1 MPITTRTVVTCGPL
15 LSVAALLAGTPLAVY
30 AQRDAPRPA
39 AVQSFDSA
47 ECRNDCVIDTLTI
60 DIDRGRRAQAGVM
73 TASLIL
79 IDTLPIAKRGAP
91 PSPKDRPVNIWVVC
105 DSSPCGAA
113 IVSGR
118 ITDKRI
124 DDARVARRVVG
135 AWALPAPLLHRLQR
149 ATAVSIVAD
158 GRTHQLSS
166 AMIASTRT
174 LTESIKSA
182 LPNTPYSPR
191 MTLYVG
197 TFATYGVPADSTLA
211 EDVGT
216 ATEPLMIPDATT
228 TPPTRVTTL
237 TIAGRGAD
245 AIPLLVQDDGTG
257 AAPIFGIGETVVVSL
272 PGKVGRRGIVAGRI
286 LARQRVEAMRDA
298 CQGMKLWTYLIAL
311 SAGDLATAQRSTIAS
326 PRPGE
331 AIDRWNGTAVREPV
345 AAKMTAVEQRA
356 ITASKGIVAQFVKEY
371 VNTGIRD
378 RDVQVLAAL
387 PKAGG
392 LVTNFG
398 VFAKDAGGNWRFP
411 SFNLRPLRCPQ

>member
-1 MPITTRTVVTCGPL
+1 MPFTARTVVTCGLP
-15 LSVAALLAGTPLAVY
+15 LSVAALLAGTPLALY

-39 AVQSFDSA
+39 AVQSFDAA
-47 ECRNDCVIDTLTI
+47 ECRNDCVIDSLTI
-60 DIDRGRRAQAGVM
+60 DVDRGRRAQAGVM
-73 TASLIL
+73 TASLLL

-91 PSPKDRPVNIWVVC
+91 PTPKDRPVNIWITC

-113 IVSGR
+113 ILSGR

-124 DDARVARRVVG
+124 DDARVARRIV
-135 AWALPAPLLHRLQR
+135 ATWSLPAPLLHRLQR
-149 ATAVSIVAD
+149 ATAVSVVAD
-158 GRTHQLSS
+158 GRTHSLSS
-166 AMIASTRT
+166 AMMASARA
-174 LTESIKSA
+174 LIESIKSV
-182 LPNTPYSPR
+182 LPNTTYSPR
-191 MTLYVG
+191 TTLYVG
-197 TFATYGVPADSTLA
+197 TFASFGVPADSTLA

-216 ATEPLMIPDATT
+216 AAEPLMIPDATT

-257 AAPIFGIGETVVVSL
+257 AAPIFGIGETVVISL
-272 PGKVGRRGIVAGRI
+272 PGKVGRRGVVSGRI

-311 SAGDLATAQRSTIAS
+311 SGSDLAAAQRGTIVS

-356 ITASKGIVAQFVKEY
+356 INASKGIVAQFVKEHAA
-371 VNTGIRD
+371 TGIRD

-387 PKAGG
+387 PKSGG
-392 LVTNFG
+392 YVTNFG
-398 VFAKDAGGNWRFP
+398 VFAKDAVGNWRFP
-411 SFNLRPLRCPQ
+411 SFNLRPISCPP